1 MKYDVQRQFFLSM
14 PRSDTFPVSLRAGK
28 PHIYI
33 TLFPIAGAH
42 RDVGSNPA
50 QDNFCNTVISL
61 NRCIFKVKMY
71 KCTLFDII
79 DMKN

>member
-1 MKYDVQRQFFLSM
+1 MTFKDSSSLACRAVIQ
-14 PRSDTFPVSLRAGK
+14 FPVSSHGK

-50 QDNFCNTVISL
+50 KDTF
-61 NRCIFKVKMY
+61 F
-71 KCTLFDII
+71 
-79 DMKN
+79 